1 MPGMAEER
9 ELAAVGESEAQPV
22 QRRVR
27 RKAASGASGTNEASG
42 RVMGRRCGARGW
54 GTRELREQG
63 GAMTRA
69 NERVVAT
76 MGGCNLQEI
85 WVQKHRKLAKLW
97 PESRS
102 LWQSDWTGSIAQK

>member
-1 MPGMAEER
+1 
-9 ELAAVGESEAQPV
+9 
-22 QRRVR
+22 
-27 RKAASGASGTNEASG
+27 
-42 RVMGRRCGARGW
+42 
-54 GTRELREQG
+54 
-63 GAMTRA
+63 MTRA